1 MKTIISPSILGGSF
15 SNMEK
20 TISELDISKAKYI
33 HFDVMDGDFVPNLTF
48 GPQFISN
55 LRTKT
60 KKIFD
65 VHLMINRVNKFL
77 DDYIK
82 AGSNIITFHYEIN
95 EDLNKLIDKIKQNRI
110 KVGIALKPKTTC
122 EEIKKYLHL
131 VDQVIIMTVEP
142 GFGGQA
148 FLSNQVNKIE
158 SISKYNYFIETSIP
172 SRPYI
177 LIIDQTFGDLS
188 IKYGGSNSNNF
199 DEMLKFA
206 IEKWPDHLLLIKIH
220 PDVIKKKKK
229 GCINHCIICKSRL

>member
-20 TISELDISKAKYI
+20 TISELDQSKAEYI

-142 GFGGQA
+142 GFGGQT

-158 SISKYNYFIETSIP
+158 SISKYIRENNLNVDIEIDGGVNYETGKLCVDAGAN
-172 SRPYI
+172 I
-177 LIIDQTFGDLS
+177 LVA
-188 IKYGGSNSNNF
+188 GSFLFKQSSLTMATNKLYDFFN
-199 DEMLKFA
+199 
-206 IEKWPDHLLLIKIH
+206 
-220 PDVIKKKKK
+220 
-229 GCINHCIICKSRL
+229 

>member
-20 TISELDISKAKYI
+20 TISELDQSKAEYI

-142 GFGGQA
+142 GFGGQK
-148 FLSNQVNKIE
+148 FLSDQVNKIE
-158 SISKYNYFIETSIP
+158 SISKYIRENNLNVDIEIDGGVNYETGKLCVDAGAN
-172 SRPYI
+172 I
-177 LIIDQTFGDLS
+177 LVA
-188 IKYGGSNSNNF
+188 GSFLFKQSS
-199 DEMLKFA
+199 
-206 IEKWPDHLLLIKIH
+206 LIMATNKLN
-220 PDVIKKKKK
+220 DFF
-229 GCINHCIICKSRL
+229 N